1 MKFYPAGNLTII
13 LFLFISSCIISGKLL
28 YAAQSSITEAEGYAC
43 MGDDKSR
50 KETEQNAVADSKRNA
65 AETVLTH
72 LSSETHK
79 EF

>member
-1 MKFYPAGNLTII
+1 MTKRIYI
-13 LFLFISSCIISGKLL
+13 
-28 YAAQSSITEAEGYAC
+28 YAAQSSITEAEGYVC

-72 LSSETHK
+72 LSSETGIK
-79 EF
+79 NFELKNDLVSASTAA